1 MKQIKYFSAV
11 WCGPCKTF
19 KPIMTEIANEGHSV
33 EFIDI
38 DQSQNLALKYNVR
51 SVPTV
56 LVTENGQEISR
67 LVGAVSKQKVLDT
80 IL

>member
-1 MKQIKYFSAV
+1 MKTIKYFSAA

>member
-1 MKQIKYFSAV
+1 M

-38 DQSQNLALKYNVR
+38 DQSQNLASKYNVR

-56 LVTENGQEISR
+56 LVTENGQAISR
-67 LVGAVSKQKVLDT
+67 VVGAVSKQKVLDT

>member
-11 WCGPCKTF
+11 WCGHCKTF

>member
-38 DQSQNLALKYNVR
+38 DQSQNLASKYNVR
-51 SVPTV
+51 SVQTV

>member
-1 MKQIKYFSAV
+1 MKQIKYFSAA

-38 DQSQNLALKYNVR
+38 DQSQNLASKYNVR

>member
-1 MKQIKYFSAV
+1 MKQIKYFSAA
-11 WCGPCKTF
+11 WCGPCKIF

-38 DQSQNLALKYNVR
+38 DQSQNLASKYNVR

-80 IL
+80 II

>member
-1 MKQIKYFSAV
+1 MKQIKYFSAA

-19 KPIMTEIANEGHSV
+19 KPIMTEIASEGHSV

-38 DQSQNLALKYNVR
+38 DQSQNLASKYNVR

-80 IL
+80 II

>member
-1 MKQIKYFSAV
+1 
-11 WCGPCKTF
+11 
-19 KPIMTEIANEGHSV
+19 MTEIASEGYSV

-38 DQSQNLALKYNVR
+38 DQSQNLASKYNVR

-80 IL
+80 II

>member
-1 MKQIKYFSAV
+1 MKQIKYFSAA

-19 KPIMTEIANEGHSV
+19 KPIMTEIASEGYSV

-38 DQSQNLALKYNVR
+38 DQSQNLASKYNVR

-80 IL
+80 II

>member
-1 MKQIKYFSAV
+1 M

>member
-56 LVTENGQEISR
+56 LVTENGQGI
-67 LVGAVSKQKVLDT
+67 
-80 IL
+80 

>member
-80 IL
+80 II

>member
-1 MKQIKYFSAV
+1 MISVKYFTAR

-38 DQSQNLALKYNVR
+38 DQSQNLASKYNVR

-80 IL
+80 II

>member
-1 MKQIKYFSAV
+1 
-11 WCGPCKTF
+11 
-19 KPIMTEIANEGHSV
+19 MTEIANEGHSV

-38 DQSQNLALKYNVR
+38 DQSQNLASKYNVR